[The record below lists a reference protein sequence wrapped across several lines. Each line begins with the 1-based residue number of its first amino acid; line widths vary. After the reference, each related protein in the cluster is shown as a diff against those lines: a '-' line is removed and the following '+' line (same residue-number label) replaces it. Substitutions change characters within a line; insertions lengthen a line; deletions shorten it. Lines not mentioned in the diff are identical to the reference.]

1 MIDSSAGEWARQTSI
16 GIVKQMENRR
26 PAYLTV
32 TGLPLSFEFQWPFHK
47 STSGADFWVLHGT
60 AYLEDGTGLRADFAI
75 HLSQTMWHMLPNIE
89 MHVALP
95 YVINVVRKT
104 ADTKDLEFL
113 RSGKRQPIP
122 LSSRFKN
129 FKEGTWKFAAATDD
143 EIRETLRQSA
153 YWIGHKLGRGRVQI
167 ADDTNLLYFGTTKQK
182 MLEMADKLRAGG
194 WIRIEGEDAIPSQLM
209 TTHAE
214 DFEKL
219 ERDNLAKLQQKHA
232 FESAHKS
239 AS

>member
-1 MIDSSAGEWARQTSI
+1 M
-16 GIVKQMENRR
+16 MENQR

-32 TGLPLSFEFQWPFHK
+32 SGLPLSFEFAWPFHK
-47 STSGADFWVLHGT
+47 SASGADFWVLHGT
-60 AYLEDGTGLRADFAI
+60 AYLEDGTGLRADFSI

-104 ADTKDLEFL
+104 TDTKDLEFL

-129 FKEGTWKFAAATDD
+129 FKQGTWKFASASD
-143 EIRETLRQSA
+143 EQIRETLRQSA
-153 YWIGHKLGRGRVQI
+153 YWIGHKMGRGRLHM
-167 ADDTNLLYFGTTKQK
+167 ADDTNALYFGTTRQK
-182 MLEMADKLRAGG
+182 LLQIADGLRSSG
-194 WIRIEGEDAIPSQLM
+194 WIRLEGEDGIPSGLM
-209 TTHAE
+209 ASAAE
-214 DFEKL
+214 EFEKI
-219 ERDNLAKLQQKHA
+219 ERENLAKLQQKHA

-239 AS
+239 